1 MLQKK
6 VLNRV
11 RPRQIQG
18 KKWTEK
24 NPGNLQ
30 SKNQNIQEKKKKCR
44 KAILRAYKEETGKQ

>member
-11 RPRQIQG
+11 RPRQIKG
-18 KKWTEK
+18 KKLNWK
-24 NPGNLQ
+24 KKPGNLQ
-30 SKNQNIQEKKKKCR
+30 NKNQNIQEKCR